1 MTLHVYSLLHFILSV
16 NGDKIVHMKRV
27 SFIILSALIMLA
39 VHVDPGFAFRCKG
52 RIISA
57 GDKKFDVLQK
67 CGEPT
72 FKETWIE
79 NRISRDLY
87 REIMPKYE
95 KGSRRELERRD
106 YREPLFVEEYVVIDE
121 WTYNLGPTR
130 FIRYLTFENG
140 KLVRI
145 RTGEYG
151 Y

>member
-1 MTLHVYSLLHFILSV
+1 
-16 NGDKIVHMKRV
+16 MKRI
-27 SFIILSALIMLA
+27 SFVILLSLTILILQ
-39 VHVDPGFAFRCKG
+39 VDPGFAFRCNG

-57 GDKKFDVLQK
+57 GDTKFDVLQK

-72 FKETWIE
+72 FKDSWVE

-87 REIMPKYE
+87 RDILPRNE
-95 KGSRRELERRD
+95 KGSKRELERKD

-121 WTYNLGPTR
+121 WIYNLGPTR
-130 FIRYLTFENG
+130 FVRYLTFENG